1 MISTIELQ
9 FLRLILFLIC
19 IDLVIPFKV
28 ENLLSIDLDPDTLL
42 DPGHEHGPGDAAR
55 LVVQLA
61 QVQVCLVLLQQ
72 QLGPGVCSA
81 RVEPEKN
88 EK

>member
-1 MISTIELQ
+1 M
-9 FLRLILFLIC
+9 ILFLIYL
-19 IDLVIPFKV
+19 IIPFKV

-61 QVQVCLVLLQQ
+61 QVQVRLVLLQQ
-72 QLGPGVCSA
+72 QLGPGVCGAGVQPKVKCTYFWSLNF
-81 RVEPEKN
+81 RG
-88 EK
+88 